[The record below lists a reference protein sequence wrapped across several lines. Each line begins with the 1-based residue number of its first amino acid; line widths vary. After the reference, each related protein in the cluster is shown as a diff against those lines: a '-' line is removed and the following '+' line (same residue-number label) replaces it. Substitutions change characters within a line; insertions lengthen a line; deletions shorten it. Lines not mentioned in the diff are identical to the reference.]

1 MKIFELIEVNQLI
14 EKKKGF
20 LEKSF
25 NTIEETLFFE
35 IEKNKLDNNF
45 CIRYLINNLE
55 KYKEIIKGH
64 LSLLKLCDCLDL
76 SKIGLEFINIFK
88 EAKVDEYFKSI
99 NKIIEKMIIKTNNL
113 DEIYIIFQLFYEN
126 INQSYNQLK
135 ETLVNKF
142 NNFFNLP
149 ILNNKI
155 DYFSNIMIGILK
167 LTPNISENLLSN
179 MEKIINL
186 KCFILIYLNIM
197 NHFKEQERVKQHILF

>member
-1 MKIFELIEVNQLI
+1 M
-14 EKKKGF
+14 
-20 LEKSF
+20 
-25 NTIEETLFFE
+25 
-35 IEKNKLDNNF
+35 
-45 CIRYLINNLE
+45 
-55 KYKEIIKGH
+55 
-64 LSLLKLCDCLDL
+64 LKLGDCLDL
-76 SKIGLEFINIFK
+76 SKIGQEFINIFK
-88 EAKVDEYFKSI
+88 EAKFDEYFKSI
-99 NKIIEKMIIKTNNL
+99 NKIIEKMIIKTKNL

-135 ETLVNKF
+135 ETLFNKF